1 MKRRAA
7 SQLFG
12 FRLWTVDEE
21 GQLCAWSHPYVWPE
35 DRPAYAD
42 VVEHDWGR
50 PGLHAYWDFH
60 HCDDEMPRFDR
71 SYSHWNS
78 SGCQWVAGAVIGWG
92 KCAIHTLGFRS
103 EYAKC
108 IGLYYSGY
116 DAPDWH
122 LALYGDK
129 GDFDRSTPPDLQA
142 VATRYGVPV
151 FDDEDNLHTYA
162 EEFGVQER
170 VPQ

>member
-1 MKRRAA
+1 MRRRAA

-21 GQLCAWSHPYVWPE
+21 GRLCAWSHPYVWPE

-122 LALYGDK
+122 LALYGDE

-151 FDDEDNLHTYA
+151 FDNEDNLHTYA

-170 VPQ
+170 VPR

>member
-1 MKRRAA
+1 
-7 SQLFG
+7 
-12 FRLWTVDEE
+12 
-21 GQLCAWSHPYVWPE
+21 
-35 DRPAYAD
+35 

-122 LALYGDK
+122 LALYGDE

-151 FDDEDNLHTYA
+151 FDNEDNLHTYA

-170 VPQ
+170 VPR